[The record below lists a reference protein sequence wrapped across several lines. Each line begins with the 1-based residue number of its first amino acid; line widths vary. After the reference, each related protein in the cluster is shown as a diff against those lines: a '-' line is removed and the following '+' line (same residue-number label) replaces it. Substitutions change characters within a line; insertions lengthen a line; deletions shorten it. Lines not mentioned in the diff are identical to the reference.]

1 MIINKKMTDIK
12 NKVIRE
18 AIYNDVTKTITISRY
33 YRDRH
38 VYSKIGEIIINNIDS
53 NEAEIVGK
61 SNIIAHVFSAMSKH
75 NIYSV
80 TFENRQLFHK
90 QNVSKLINLR
100 HIVHQS
106 NNKIK
111 SYTVNAIIGGDIN
124 KVNITYNGIIE
135 TNRIGN
141 SGIIKFSNVTEGY
154 VKRLFTS
161 IVTSLQ
167 NNVNVL
173 EVDINKRVNTEYIKH
188 IISMIMFKCKINF
201 SDNIYIERYYDNEK
215 LNYKLSYNYYIY
227 IENDIYMMTRT
238 QYKKYVNKIAVH
250 NIDNYDATFEIVKTI
265 ETMKKGL
272 KKIKVNKAISGRY
285 IILLTNIGYIVIK
298 NIDKAIKILEI
309 NKPIEDIDIIT
320 IRYNDNSNES
330 IKKEEI
336 VDNILNN
343 ELLNIKDMTIEAYVV
358 T

>member
-18 AIYNDVTKTITISRY
+18 AVYNESNKTITISRY
-33 YRDRH
+33 YRDRY
-38 VYSKIGEIIINNIDS
+38 VYSKIGEILINNID
-53 NEAEIVGK
+53 NEEAENVGK

-90 QNVSKLINLR
+90 ENVSKLINLR
-100 HIVHQS
+100 HVVHES

-111 SYTVNAIIGGDIN
+111 SYTVNAKIEGN
-124 KVNITYNGIIE
+124 NSKVNITYNGIIE
-135 TNRIGN
+135 INRITDN
-141 SGIIKFSNVTEGY
+141 ATIKFSNVTEGY

-161 IVTSLQ
+161 IVTALQ
-167 NNVNVL
+167 NNANVI
-173 EVDINKRVNTEYIKH
+173 EVEINKRVNTEYVKRM
-188 IISMIMFKCKINF
+188 ISMIMFKCKIDF

-215 LNYKLSYNYYIY
+215 LNYKLDYYNYNY
-227 IENDIYMMTRT
+227 IENDIYMTT
-238 QYKKYVNKIAVH
+238 SSKYKKYVNKIAIH

-265 ETMKKGL
+265 ETTKKGL
-272 KKIKVNKAISGRY
+272 KKIKINKAISGKY
-285 IILLTNIGYIVIK
+285 IILMTNIGYIVIK

-320 IRYNDNSNES
+320 IRYNNNSSES

-336 VDNILNN
+336 VDNVLNN
-343 ELLNIKDMTIEAYVV
+343 ELLNIKDMSIEAYVV
-358 T
+358 E